1 MKIHIIRHGR
11 TDWNVQ
17 MKIQGKTDIPLNE
30 EGVLQA
36 RELAGELKKRK
47 QELQVSRIYTSFLQ
61 RAKQTAEIV
70 AEVLELP
77 CEILPGVEEMDLGDW
92 EGYSWTEVKEKWP
105 EYYDAWH
112 KERRYTKTLNGES
125 YEDVLQRLLPA
136 LYRLSESASEDV
148 IVVTHS
154 AVIMALMSY
163 LNNTPFEKMRMYDVK
178 NTAVTTIDAK
188 ALKICME
195 TENKKN

>member
-36 RELAGELKKRK
+36 RKLAEELKKRK
-47 QELQVSRIYTSFLQ
+47 QELRVACVYTSFLQ

-70 AEVLELP
+70 AEALELP

-92 EGYSWTEVKEKWP
+92 EGHSWTEVKEKWP
-105 EYYDAWH
+105 EYYDSWH
-112 KERRYTKTLNGES
+112 QERRYTRTVNGES
-125 YEDVLQRLLPA
+125 YEEVLQRLLPA
-136 LYRLSESASEDV
+136 LYPFAENSTED
-148 IVVTHS
+148 ILIVTHS

-163 LNNTPFEKMRMYDVK
+163 LNDTPFEKMKMYDVK
-178 NTAVTTIDAK
+178 NAAVTTVEGEVLLQRK
-188 ALKICME
+188 SMS
-195 TENKKN
+195 